1 MTLSQTH
8 VMGFEAKLY
17 RNTGTVAS
25 PTWNEI
31 ANCRDLSLADS
42 MTDVDVSARDGSGF
56 AMSDVGLQTLELTC
70 QMNADYG
77 DADFVALQQAYYAR
91 TPIHFAVASGAIAAA
106 GTQYVRFAGIITGFA
121 RSEALDDASRF
132 DVTIKV
138 TRASEGGTLVLP
150 SWVTVTTTSTP

>member
-8 VMGFEAKLY
+8 VMGHEAKLY

-31 ANCRDLSLADS
+31 ANCRDLAVADS
-42 MTDVDVSARDGSGF
+42 MTDVDVSARDGGGF
-56 AMSDVGLQTLELTC
+56 AMSDVGLQTLELTF
-70 QMNADYG
+70 QMLGDYG

-91 TPIHFAVASGAIAAA
+91 TPIHYAVASGAIAAA
-106 GTQYVRFAGIITGFA
+106 GTQYVKFAGIITSFQ
-121 RSEALDDASRF
+121 RSESLDDVTLY

-138 TRASEGGTLVLP
+138 TRAISAGALVLP
-150 SWVTVTTTSTP
+150 AWVTVTTTAAP

>member
-31 ANCRDLSLADS
+31 ANCRDLAVADS

-56 AMSDVGLQTLELTC
+56 AMSDVGLQTIELTF

-91 TPIHFAVASGAIAAA
+91 TPIHFAVASGAIASA
-106 GTQYVRFAGIITGFA
+106 GTQYVRFAGIITSFA
-121 RSEALDDASRF
+121 RAEALDDASRF

-138 TRASEGGTLVLP
+138 TRAISGGSLVLP
-150 SWVTVTTTSTP
+150 AWVTVTTTSTP

>member
-1 MTLSQTH
+1 MTLVQTH

-31 ANCRDLSLADS
+31 ANCRDLALADS
-42 MTDVDVSARDGSGF
+42 MTDVDVSARDGGGF
-56 AMSDVGLQTLELTC
+56 AMSDVGLQTLELTF

-77 DADFVALQQAYYAR
+77 DADFTALQTAYYAR
-91 TPIHFAVASGAIAAA
+91 TPLHLAVASGAIAAA
-106 GTQYVRFAGIITGFA
+106 GTQYVKFAGIITGFA
-121 RSEALDDASRF
+121 RSEALDDAGRY

-138 TRASEGGTLVLP
+138 TRATEAGTLILP
-150 SWVTVTTTSTP
+150 TWVTLTSTTPA